1 MSDPTSL
8 ATQPAVTAELRG
20 RPAFTH
26 IHARLRPGGTI
37 IAESGAMA
45 SMSGGVQSRAD
56 FNGGAVNGFLL
67 RLFAKESL
75 FVNHFSV
82 KEGEGE
88 LVLTQATP
96 GDIQA
101 VELRGEELCITKGS
115 FIACTPGVSIGVAF
129 AGLQS
134 WFAGEGLFRIRA
146 AGTGTVWFGGYGSL
160 EARELSEPIIVDTG
174 HLVAY
179 SPGLTM
185 ETKLSGGLFSSLF
198 GGEGFVLKIS
208 GKGKIYLQ
216 SRSLGGLAGWINSH
230 LWGR

>member
-8 ATQPAVTAELRG
+8 VTLPGVSAELRG

-45 SMSGGVQSRAD
+45 SMSGNVSSRAD
-56 FNGGAVNGFLL
+56 FNGGLVNGLLL
-67 RLFAKESL
+67 RIFARESL
-75 FVNHFSV
+75 FVNHFTV

-96 GDIQA
+96 GDISA
-101 VELRGEELCITKGS
+101 VELSGDELCITKGS
-115 FIACTPGVSIGVAF
+115 FIAATPGVNISVAF
-129 AGLQS
+129 AGIQS

-146 AGTGTVWFGGYGSL
+146 AGKGTVWFGGYGSL
-160 EARELSEPIIVDTG
+160 EAREIDAPLIVDTG

-179 SPGLTM
+179 TPGLQM

-198 GGEGFVLKIS
+198 GGEGFVLKVS
-208 GKGKIYLQ
+208 GKGRVYLQ
-216 SRSLGGLAGWINSH
+216 SRSIGGLASWINSH

>member
-8 ATQPAVTAELRG
+8 VTQPGLTAELRG
-20 RPAFTH
+20 GPAFAH
-26 IHARLRPGGTI
+26 IHVRLRPGATV

-45 SMSGGVQSRAD
+45 SMSGGVHSRAE
-56 FNGGAVNGFLL
+56 FNGGAVNALLL
-67 RLFAKESL
+67 RFFAKESL
-75 FVNHFSV
+75 FVNHYSV
-82 KEGEGE
+82 ASGEGE
-88 LVLTQATP
+88 VVLTQATP
-96 GDIQA
+96 GDIMAATLDGQ
-101 VELRGEELCITKGS
+101 ELCITKGS
-115 FIACTPGVSIGVAF
+115 FIACTDGVRIGVAF
-129 AGLQS
+129 AGLHS

-146 AGTGTVWFGGYGSL
+146 TGRGTVWFGGYGSL
-160 EARELSEPIIVDTG
+160 ERRSLDTPLIVDTG

-208 GKGKIYLQ
+208 GAGTVYLQ